1 MDLTVA
7 FQGVPGS
14 YSEQAAR
21 QHFGDEVTLLA
32 RPRFADLFDVLEES
46 LAQHAILPVENTYA
60 GGVLS
65 AYDLLLENNLHI
77 QGEVILRVHHALL
90 ARPGVKLEDLR
101 YVRSHPQALEQCE
114 QFLLRYG
121 LEGVPHFNT
130 AGSARDLA
138 SEAWPATGVIA
149 SAYSA
154 ELYDLEV
161 LAPNIEDAPY
171 NYTRFFVVGTTHAP
185 RSRYNKTSIVFATRH
200 ETCALYDCLG
210 ELATRGI
217 NFTKVESR
225 PRRNRPWEPIFFVDF
240 EGHWSDENCQR
251 ALVGLLQRSAF
262 VQLLGS
268 YPGARGELVGI

>member
-46 LAQHAILPVENTYA
+46 LAQHAILPVDNTYA

-90 ARPGVKLEDLR
+90 ARPEVKLEDLR

-138 SEAWPATGVIA
+138 SEA
-149 SAYSA
+149 
-154 ELYDLEV
+154 
-161 LAPNIEDAPY
+161 
-171 NYTRFFVVGTTHAP
+171 
-185 RSRYNKTSIVFATRH
+185 
-200 ETCALYDCLG
+200 
-210 ELATRGI
+210 
-217 NFTKVESR
+217 
-225 PRRNRPWEPIFFVDF
+225 
-240 EGHWSDENCQR
+240 
-251 ALVGLLQRSAF
+251 
-262 VQLLGS
+262 
-268 YPGARGELVGI
+268 

>member
-14 YSEQAAR
+14 FSEQAAH
-21 QHFGDEVTLLA
+21 QHFGDAVTLLA
-32 RPRFADLFDVLEES
+32 QPKFADLFDVLKDEQ
-46 LAQHAILPVENTYA
+46 AHHAILPVDNTYA

-77 QGEVILRVHHALL
+77 QGEIILHVHHALL
-90 ARPGVKLEDLR
+90 ARPGVKLDDLR
-101 YVRSHPQALEQCE
+101 YVRSHPHALEQCE
-114 QFLLRYG
+114 QFLRRYD
-121 LEGVPHFNT
+121 LEGIPHFNT
-130 AGSARDLA
+130 AGSARDLNR
-138 SEAWPATGVIA
+138 EAWPATGVIA
-149 SAYSA
+149 SARAA

-185 RSRYNKTSIVFATRH
+185 RGRYNKTSIVFATRH
-200 ETCALYDCLG
+200 EPAALYDCLG
-210 ELATRGI
+210 ELAKRGI
-217 NFTKVESR
+217 NITKVESR

-240 EGHWSDENCQR
+240 EGHRSDENCQQ
-251 ALVGLLQRSAF
+251 ALMGLLQRAAF

>member
-1 MDLTVA
+1 MTVA

-14 YSEQAAR
+14 HSEQAVR

-32 RPRFADLFDVLEES
+32 QPRFADLFDVLEES
-46 LAQHAILPVENTYA
+46 LAQHAVLPVENTYA

-90 ARPGVKLEDLR
+90 ARPGVKLDDLR

-114 QFLLRYG
+114 QFLRRYG

-130 AGSARDLA
+130 AGSARDLTR
-138 SEAWPATGVIA
+138 EAWQATGVIA
-149 SAYSA
+149 SARARAA
-154 ELYDLEV
+154 ELYGLEV
-161 LAPNIEDAPY
+161 LAPNIEDSPH

-200 ETCALYDCLG
+200 EPAALYDCLG

-240 EGHWSDENCQR
+240 EGHWSDDNCQR
-251 ALVGLLQRSAF
+251 ALVGLLQRAAF
-262 VQLLGS
+262 AKLLGS
-268 YPGARGELVGI
+268 YPGARGELVGL